1 MTSKRIVIYR
11 QGAIGDLVHTLALV
25 KLIRKREPVARI
37 EFCCDPVTVKL
48 LEQCCDY
55 IDQVW
60 SINKASFM
68 EDFAKVG
75 TSKTDE
81 FIFLHSQWHK
91 AWWLNFRY
99 IKASKLFC
107 YRYNAKLSA
116 VANYVT
122 ARYPE
127 LENDLIKDP
136 YAVLDHRALVH
147 KNSRNA
153 AIGPIVTNRQEY
165 ICIVPGVGKLRPHRA
180 YPLTKWL
187 EFIKTQI
194 KTNDH
199 AIKILGGPDEKDL
212 SLELESLFA
221 QDPQLQTSRIE
232 NLIGKTSLVELV
244 SILAQT
250 KMLYSADTGIL
261 HIGAASGAKITS
273 IFAITDPARFAPFSP
288 DARVLVS
295 PNCQCQ
301 LDSGKKKHCTNL
313 KKNYA
318 SCLWGINLQN

>member
-1 MTSKRIVIYR
+1 MTSKRIIIYR
-11 QGAIGDLVHTLALV
+11 QGAIGDLVHTLALA
-25 KLIRKREPVARI
+25 KLIRKREPSARI

-48 LEQCCDY
+48 LEQGCDY

-60 SINKASFM
+60 PINKASFL

-75 TSKTDE
+75 TNKTDE
-81 FIFLHSQWHK
+81 FIFLHTQWYK
-91 AWWLNFRY
+91 AWWLNLRY
-99 IKASKLFC
+99 IKAQKLFC
-107 YRYNAKLSA
+107 YKYNAKLSA

-127 LENDLIKDP
+127 LENELTKDP
-136 YAVLDHRALVH
+136 YAVLDHRTLV
-147 KNSRNA
+147 NENLDLL
-153 AIGPIVTNRQEY
+153 EY

-194 KTNDH
+194 KNTNYQ
-199 AIKILGGPDEKDL
+199 IKILGGPDEKDL
-212 SLELESLFA
+212 SQELETNCK
-221 QDPQLQTSRIE
+221 QDPALQNSRIE

-261 HIGAASGAKITS
+261 HIGAASGANITS
-273 IFAITDPARFAPFSP
+273 IFSITDPARFAPFSP
-288 DARVLVS
+288 DAKVLVS
-295 PNCQCQ
+295 PSCQCQ
-301 LDSGKKKHCTNL
+301 LDSGRKKHCTKL
-313 KKNYA
+313 KESYA
-318 SCLWGINLQN
+318 SCIWDISL